1 MKQKKKHLQKEKL
14 RKQKRMA
21 NKKFTWK
28 EKWYFTKQDIVSY
41 TMSSV
46 LYVAL
51 CLMQQPSLST
61 FLYSIFDFMLYYTSF
76 WFIRINFDL
85 TYHSNS
91 WATCKLWT
99 RTMLCSGVF
108 LLWILPIKYTL
119 LNGLFVGFL
128 CAFILYLIEYYRRPK
143 PNIYAM
149 SEDELYAHCRRRGL
163 DDADCKIAYFMII
176 ERLKGKELYEAIGY
190 SERQTK
196 RKRKKILDTIQ

>member
-1 MKQKKKHLQKEKL
+1 MNLQKEKPK
-14 RKQKRMA
+14 KQISMA
-21 NKKFTWK
+21 NRKLTWK
-28 EKWYFTKQDIVSY
+28 EKWYFTRQDIVSY

-46 LYVAL
+46 LYVVL
-51 CLMQQPSLST
+51 CLMQHFSFHV
-61 FLYSIFDFMLYYTSF
+61 FLYAVFEFMLFYTSF

-91 WATCKLWT
+91 WAICKLWT

-128 CAFILYLIEYYRRPK
+128 CAFILYLIEYYRKPK
-143 PNIYAM
+143 LNIYAM
-149 SEDELYAHCRRRGL
+149 SEDALYEHCRSKGL
-163 DDADCKIAYFMII
+163 SEEDCKIAYFIII
-176 ERLKGKELYEAIGY
+176 ERLKGQALYNAIGY

-196 RKRKKILDTIQ
+196 RKRKQILNIIK